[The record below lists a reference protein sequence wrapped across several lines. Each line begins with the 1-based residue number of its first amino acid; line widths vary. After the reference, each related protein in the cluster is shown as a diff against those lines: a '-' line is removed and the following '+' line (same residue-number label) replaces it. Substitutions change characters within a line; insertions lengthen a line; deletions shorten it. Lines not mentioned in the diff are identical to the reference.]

1 MSSPQLF
8 QIIVFDDGNQRFK
21 NCDNKWVITGSR
33 FNGQKIAL
41 KNISDKSI
49 TIRSISSW
57 KIQPIMD
64 EPS

>member
-33 FNGQKIAL
+33 FNVQKIAL

-57 KIQPIMD
+57 KIRPIMD